1 MSRTY
6 KSYRD
11 SQVSITQLMLPAH
24 SNFSGRVHGGHI
36 LNLMDQ
42 IAFACASKHSSNYCV
57 TASVNKVDFLNPIDV
72 GDLVT
77 LKASVNYTGNTSMV
91 VGLRVEAENI
101 QQGHV
106 KHCNS
111 SYFTMVAKNEDGKS
125 VPVPGLILDSVESIR
140 RFVRSIRRIE
150 QGKVRVKRFKDSE
163 FRVSEHLHFLEGKN
177 AKLVYEG

>member
-1 MSRTY
+1 MNKFKKASE
-6 KSYRD
+6 

-42 IAFACASKHSSNYCV
+42 IAFACASKHSGNYCV
-57 TASVNKVDFLNPIDV
+57 TASVNKVDFLQPIDV

-77 LKASVNYTGNTSMV
+77 LKASVNFTGNTSMV

-101 QQGHV
+101 QKGIV

-111 SYFTMVAKNEDGKS
+111 SYFTMVAKNESGES
-125 VPVPGLILDSVESIR
+125 VQVPGLILDSEEGVR
-140 RFVRSIRRIE
+140 RFARSIRRIE
-150 QGKVRVKRFKDSE
+150 QGKVRVKRFTDSE
-163 FRVSEHLHFLEGKN
+163 FKVEEHIKFLEGRNVK
-177 AKLVYEG
+177 VVV